1 MSVETDNV
9 ELVGDEAV
17 ANVARAALFAALIGG
32 CAYVSFPNPLA
43 PSVPVTLQV
52 LALFL
57 AGIYLGPVWGT
68 ASMGLYLAAGAA
80 GAPVFSGGAA
90 GVGVLL
96 GPTGGYLWSYPIAA
110 AAIGLVV
117 HRGLSL
123 RNPNTVSTPILVG
136 AMVAGTAIVYAFG
149 SVGLYLATPMGL
161 LAAIEAGSAAFVP
174 FEVIK
179 IAAAVGIVRSD
190 EIAAA

>member
-32 CAYVSFPNPLA
+32 LAYVSFPNPLA

-52 LALFL
+52 LGLFL

-68 ASMGLYLAAGAA
+68 ASMGLYLVAGSA

-90 GVGVLL
+90 GIGVLL
-96 GPTGGYLWSYPIAA
+96 GPTGGYLWSYPVAA
-110 AAIGLVV
+110 AAVGAIV
-117 HRGLSL
+117 HRGFSL
-123 RNPNTVSTPILVG
+123 RDLGTVGTPILVA
-136 AMVAGTAIVYAFG
+136 AMVIGTVIVYAFG
-149 SVGLYLATPMGL
+149 SLGLYLATPMGL
-161 LAAIEAGSAAFVP
+161 VAATISGSAAFVP
-174 FEVIK
+174 FEIVK
-179 IAAAVGIVRSD
+179 MAAAVGIVRSD
-190 EIAAA
+190 AVAAA